1 MELDMFGPDW
11 MLETES
17 IDYKPRSVLENLG
30 ELHGVKKIG
39 FEYETERIRVVAY
52 DDYNILSKIQT
63 MCAWAS
69 CDFNI
74 ERAKRASGGG
84 MRVDFTLE

>member
-1 MELDMFGPDW
+1 MELTVFGPDW
-11 MLETES
+11 VFESETL
-17 IDYKPRSVLENLG
+17 DYKPRSVVENLG
-30 ELHGVKKIG
+30 DLHGVKKVG
-39 FEYETERIRVVAY
+39 VEQDTDRIRVVAY

-69 CDFNI
+69 ADFQI
-74 ERAKRASGGG
+74 KRAKRASDGG